1 MGIAALLK
9 LKRKDLWALTISCL
23 LGFFVGRLMPDPAW
37 SVFASMLLSY
47 HLFLGWLI
55 FTGEKEV
62 KLSLPILATIGIHL
76 VFLIIIV
83 ALTMAREYIP
93 YFRLVKYALAAV
105 GVFERWL
112 VFNAASHQQG
122 AGQPADSMAGR
133 LDQQIAAGTS
143 QPQIAS
149 APTVQQTAAQ
159 APATSFPVTMA
170 MATTVAPPAP
180 AAAQV
185 SQPAVAPA
193 PAPRKDFSMAGLLG
207 RKPVVEAT
215 PQVNPI
221 STATGE
227 DHEAWLRYLSTR
239 NPTHRKAG
247 LTMAEEYREWLLAR
261 ARTRALEAARQPV
274 SA

>member
-9 LKRKDLWALTISCL
+9 LKRKDIWALTISCL
-23 LGFFVGRLMPDPAW
+23 LGFFVGRLMPDPTW

-62 KLSLPILATIGIHL
+62 KLSLPVLATIGIHL

-112 VFNAASHQQG
+112 VFNAASHQHGQSKLADQI
-122 AGQPADSMAGR
+122 AGQ
-133 LDQQIAAGTS
+133 LDQQIAADTS
-143 QPQIAS
+143 QPQIAP
-149 APTVQQTAAQ
+149 APAVQQPAVQPSAAG
-159 APATSFPVTMA
+159 FPVTMA
-170 MATTVAPPAP
+170 MTAVTPQAPVAVQVLQP
-180 AAAQV
+180 AAV
-185 SQPAVAPA
+185 SA
-193 PAPRKDFSMAGLLG
+193 PAPRKEFSMAGLLG
-207 RKPVVEAT
+207 RKPVQTAT

-227 DHEAWLRYLSTR
+227 DHEAWLRYLATR

-247 LTMAEEYREWLLAR
+247 LSMADEYREWLLAR
-261 ARTRALEAARQPV
+261 ARTRAHEATRQPV